1 MSTFLFYNPNSN
13 PSRYSEKARF
23 SKQES
28 VLLAQHNSTSNTE
41 LQPQI
46 SHKPDSSVYH
56 AQSSVCDN
64 FDLQPAEPAQS
75 TAALGKGFTPSQD
88 DDTFTQHDI
97 SDVESLYSLFYGTDP
112 SLEVGELI
120 PHSPPQDTL
129 SVSFDNEM
137 VPQEVTCIP
146 QTDSCHD
153 RQGFVCSTN
162 QSPEASASPPDLTAY
177 CLNLSP
183 SPILHARCYGSAD
196 DHATTHRSDLVRAF
210 GVYDPDN
217 SVESV
222 SPRGTDMQCTNFHSD
237 GMQVDAGNEPTSNKQ
252 CNVRLA
258 PDVHQQPEIASLE
271 LTEKSSLETCHSND
285 YNSPIAQ
292 ANYSI
297 HGPKVRPEAC
307 PMTLV
312 EEARPCDPTSSLQ
325 LYSDKEIE
333 DSAPITDG
341 QSESNQEPPTVH
353 IETCSGIDEQERAS
367 LEPSIPQEAIID
379 ATSVIA
385 DASFASNKPTPALP
399 SSRIPDQQC
408 YRKTFAEFSHVEIPS
423 RPLADANRPSD
434 KNTSVID
441 QPDKCCNPP
450 LTNGPWRFDGKT
462 LSIDIRDAEQIPT
475 LIGYSTFRIFDGM
488 LTQSLTFFQEL
499 ARDQQ
504 IKKPANRAGKLEPST
519 SARRPLSS
527 EEKQRL
533 VQLRQQGYTW
543 DEITSR
549 FPGRNRR
556 TLQAVYSRSQKDV
569 RSLSSRHNQHPRYS
583 PSAPR
588 LSSDERKLGEVADA
602 RNKAGRTN
610 QIKKSRY
617 NLRARNNRE

>member
-1 MSTFLFYNPNSN
+1 MSTFLFYNPKSN
-13 PSRYSEKARF
+13 PSHYSERVRF

-28 VLLAQHNSTSNTE
+28 VLLTEHKSTSNTE

-46 SHKPDSSVYH
+46 SHKSDSSVYH

-97 SDVESLYSLFYGTDP
+97 N
-112 SLEVGELI
+112 
-120 PHSPPQDTL
+120 TL

-146 QTDSCHD
+146 QTNSCHD

-196 DHATTHRSDLVRAF
+196 DHATTHRSDLVRPF

-237 GMQVDAGNEPTSNKQ
+237 GMQQ

-271 LTEKSSLETCHSND
+271 LTEKSSLGSCHSND

-297 HGPKVRPEAC
+297 HGPK
-307 PMTLV
+307 
-312 EEARPCDPTSSLQ
+312 ARPCNPTSSLQ

-341 QSESNQEPPTVH
+341 QSESNQEPPT
-353 IETCSGIDEQERAS
+353 QERAS
-367 LEPSIPQEAIID
+367 LEPSIPREAIID

-385 DASFASNKPTPALP
+385 DASFASNKPTPSLP
-399 SSRIPDQQC
+399 SSRISDQQC

-441 QPDKCCNPP
+441 QPDKTCNPP

-499 ARDQQ
+499 AMDER
-504 IKKPANRAGKLEPST
+504 IKKSANRAGKFEPST

-549 FPGRNRR
+549 FPGRKRR
-556 TLQAVYSRSQKDV
+556 ALQAVYSRSQKDV
-569 RSLSSRHNQHPRYS
+569 RSLSSRHKQHPKYS

-588 LSSDERKLGEVADA
+588 LSSDERNLGEVADA
-602 RNKAGRTN
+602 HNKAGRTN